1 MRASRIAGSPALQV
15 IDTGPG
21 IPEHERERVF
31 DRFYRSDGLRGD
43 EGAAGSGLGLAI
55 VERIARR
62 NAAQVSLHTAP
73 SGRGL
78 EVRVVFG

>member
-1 MRASRIAGSPALQV
+1 M
-15 IDTGPG
+15 
-21 IPEHERERVF
+21 F
-31 DRFYRSDGLRGD
+31 DRFYRSDGLRSD
-43 EGAAGSGLGLAI
+43 ERAAGSGLGLAI